1 VIRLAIAL
9 GALVDLALVRLLP
22 EDGAF
27 VFPRL
32 AAATIVLLL
41 PGGLIADALG
51 RRSASA
57 TLIWSLT
64 ALAGALAI
72 TFIVG
77 GSIELTLLLLAATA
91 FAALAAALHLRPPRP
106 PRIPGSL
113 AVGALGTLY
122 GLALWHVVGHV
133 GGDGFFHLARV
144 RKLLELDSLSLE
156 NVGEFADGGLH
167 PGYAFPLW
175 HGFLACVAR
184 LAGVDSELVVLHQSS
199 VLVPLAFLVVF
210 EAGATL
216 FRSSWLGSAVLAA
229 NVALVSFAA
238 GHGGSFVPLALP
250 ATASRQLLVPAVLTL
265 VFAHLWAPSRA
276 TLAGIAAGGLVLTL
290 VHPTYSLFLAVPIA
304 GFAVARI
311 LLDRTDARRLAE
323 ALAALLIP
331 TGAVLLSLLPIV
343 RSTASH
349 TPGDEE
355 VARGLAQYEGQI
367 EVLLDGSYRVAPEL
381 LSRSGAVAV
390 AALVLLPLAGAAG
403 RRRWAG
409 FALGGTLSVLVLML
423 LPPLFERFSDLV
435 SLSQSRRAAGF
446 VPFAF
451 VLAGGALVLARLLG
465 PLLLPLALGAGVVLQ
480 LLYPGDFT
488 LKLTEDGG
496 PGGVAWWALGAGFA
510 ALAAAVALGLRGHG
524 SSLSERRAALA
535 AIATWLFVL
544 PVAAHAWNT
553 WSPRDDRLATP
564 LTPGLVEA
572 LREHVEP
579 GDVVFA
585 DLETSYRVGAFVPVY
600 VAANPP
606 AHVADT
612 DDNRPYE
619 RRADVLR
626 FFRTGDVAIPARYG
640 ADWVVVDRE
649 RFDVRP
655 DLPVVARDERFT
667 LYRLPQAEG

>member
-1 VIRLAIAL
+1 MIRVAIAL
-9 GALVDLALVRLLP
+9 AALVDLALVRVLP
-22 EDGAF
+22 EEGPF
-27 VFPRL
+27 VYFRL
-32 AAATIVLLL
+32 AAATIVILL

-57 TLIWSLT
+57 TIIWSLT
-64 ALAGALAI
+64 AL
-72 TFIVG
+72 T
-77 GSIELTLLLLAATA
+77 
-91 FAALAAALHLRPPRP
+91 AALAVTFLAGASIDLALLILAGISVVALAASLRLRPPRP

-113 AVGALGTLY
+113 VIGALGTAY

-144 RKLLELDSLSLE
+144 RKLVEFDELSLE
-156 NVGEFADGGLH
+156 SVGEFADGGLH

-175 HGFLACVAR
+175 HGFLACIAR
-184 LAGVDSELVVLHQSS
+184 LSGLDPELVVLHESS

-265 VFAHLWAPSRA
+265 VFAHMWAPSWA

-290 VHPTYSLFLAVPIA
+290 VHPTYSLFLAVPLA
-304 GFAVARI
+304 GFVVARI
-311 LLDRTDARRLAE
+311 LLDRTDAARLTAG
-323 ALAALLIP
+323 LAALLAP
-331 TGAVLLSLLPIV
+331 TVAVLVALLPTV

-349 TPGDEE
+349 TPGGEE
-355 VARGLAQYEGQI
+355 VERGLRQYEGQI
-367 EVLLDGSYRVAPEL
+367 DVLADGSYRVAPEL

-390 AALVLLPLAGAAG
+390 AALVLLPLAGLAG

-409 FALGGTLSVLVLML
+409 FALGGSLAVLLLML
-423 LPPLFERFSDLV
+423 VPPLFEGFSDLV

-451 VLAGGALVLARLLG
+451 VFAGGALVLARLLG
-465 PLLLPLALGAGVVLQ
+465 PLLLPLALGAGIVLQ
-480 LLYPGDFT
+480 ELYPGDFT

-496 PGGVAWWALGAGFA
+496 PGGVAWWALGFGFA

-524 SSLSERRAALA
+524 SSISERRATVAALA
-535 AIATWLFVL
+535 SWLFVL
-544 PVAAHAWNT
+544 PVAVHAWNT
-553 WSPRDDRLATP
+553 WSPRDDRVASP
-564 LTPGLVEA
+564 LTPELVEA
-572 LREHVEP
+572 LRTKVPP
-579 GDVVFA
+579 GAVVFS
-585 DLETSYRVGAFVPVY
+585 DLETSYRIGAFAPLY

-612 DDNRPYE
+612 DDNRPRE
-619 RRADVLR
+619 RREDVLK
-626 FFRTGDVAIPARYG
+626 FFRTGDLAIPRRYG
-640 ADWVVVDRE
+640 AGWLVVDRE

-655 DLPVVARDERFT
+655 SLPVVARDGRFT
-667 LYRLPQAEG
+667 LYRLPQPDA